1 MSLPAAALTHA
12 GAERA
17 DALRALERELAEVL
31 APSRP
36 GSPGIAT
43 GLAALDRALQGGL
56 PRGRLTEVVGTPGA
70 GTTSLVRHLV
80 ASTVGAGLPVAFVD
94 ATRTLAPRDWAFHG
108 GAGGVAGARAG
119 TRADARDSLW
129 VVRPADPARGAW
141 CADVLLRSG
150 AFALVVVD
158 GAPTLA
164 RAVAVRLTRLAKEAD
179 AALLV
184 VGDGER
190 PPTLLGGALRL
201 RVTPAAASA
210 ATTPRGAASGATREA
225 TREAPRDD
233 ARPRSPWGRAAVR
246 ERAAGT
252 AERAGAAGTAARP
265 AGEGSRRRFVVAVEK
280 GGIRQTVEVECAVGV
295 ARRLCTHPEVP
306 DRRGA
311 QRARGARGAAGGPPV
326 AARAADAR
334 AGSVRKRRCAEPPD
348 LPAD

>member
-1 MSLPAAALTHA
+1 MSLPAAALPT
-12 GAERA
+12 RA

-43 GLAALDRALQGGL
+43 GLAALDRALAGGL
-56 PRGRLTEVVGTPGA
+56 PRGRLTEVAGTPGA

-80 ASTVGAGLPVAFVD
+80 ASAVGAGLPVAFVD
-94 ATRTLAPRDWAFHG
+94 ATRTLAPRDWAFRAT
-108 GAGGVAGARAG
+108 GATGATAGAHAG
-119 TRADARDSLW
+119 THADARDSLW

-164 RAVAVRLTRLAKEAD
+164 RPVAVRLTRLAKEAD

-201 RVTPAAASA
+201 RVTPAGRPTA
-210 ATTPRGAASGATREA
+210 ATEGTP
-225 TREAPRDD
+225 
-233 ARPRSPWGRAAVR
+233 ARPRSPWGR
-246 ERAAGT
+246 
-252 AERAGAAGTAARP
+252 GAARGREEAVPRRGAEDR
-265 AGEGSRRRFVVAVEK
+265 GRRRFVVAVEK
-280 GGIRQTVEVECAVGV
+280 GGVRQTVEVECAVGV

-311 QRARGARGAAGGPPV
+311 QRARGARSAAGGQPV

-334 AGSVRKRRCAEPPD
+334 AGSVRKRRCAEPPE
-348 LPAD
+348 LPVE

>member
-1 MSLPAAALTHA
+1 MSLPAAALPT
-12 GAERA
+12 RA

-56 PRGRLTEVVGTPGA
+56 PRGRLTEVAGAPGA

-80 ASTVGAGLPVAFVD
+80 ASATGAGLPVAFVD
-94 ATRTLAPRDWAFHG
+94 ATRTLAPRDWAFG
-108 GAGGVAGARAG
+108 GPGAAAGRAGARAG
-119 TRADARDSLW
+119 TPPGAHADARDTLW
-129 VVRPADPARGAW
+129 VVRPADPAKGAW

-164 RAVAVRLTRLAKEAD
+164 RPVAVRLTRLAKEAD

-201 RVTPAAASA
+201 RVTPAGRLSA
-210 ATTPRGAASGATREA
+210 ATEGPEPS
-225 TREAPRDD
+225 
-233 ARPRSPWGRAAVR
+233 RPRSPWGRAARARGEAAVPR
-246 ERAAGT
+246 RAAG
-252 AERAGAAGTAARP
+252 ER
-265 AGEGSRRRFVVAVEK
+265 SRRRFVVAVEK
-280 GGIRQTVEVECAVGV
+280 GGTRQTVEVECAVGV

-311 QRARGARGAAGGPPV
+311 QRARGARGTAGGQPA

-334 AGSVRKRRCAEPPD
+334 AGSGRRRCAEPPE
-348 LPAD
+348 LPPDPNAGA